1 MDSRLSR
8 LDIRNKLVESIGGK
22 SEESL
27 SCLKIDKDHTFF
39 FDHEHDHVPGLML
52 LEASHQY
59 AERMLEDATESY
71 VAVMEASFF
80 KFCLFNAPVMLSG
93 KRLPSE
99 EGDKFE
105 IIVTQNGK
113 QRAIVEFL
121 FKKVSRP
128 ILRIEGDKS
137 LQPCAAARVNKLRS
151 ENVMISTPVKCASGK
166 MMCSSLPVNTA
177 NLFSDSR
184 EMAHPLYL
192 VEAFMQ
198 LQRYINHCS
207 ESGRLRDILMGISFN
222 QQQPIDRHCMFD
234 IVADE
239 LTEDFGTKHFTR
251 GAWLKTGD
259 INFGRCDLHTVR
271 LMTKHKAGEQH
282 G

>member
-8 LDIRNKLVESIGGK
+8 LDIRNELVEYIEGNSKG
-22 SEESL
+22 EE
-27 SCLKIDKDHTFF
+27 SCLKIDKGHSFF

-52 LEASHQY
+52 LEAAHQY
-59 AERMLEDATESY
+59 AERMLDDATEVY

-80 KFCLFNAPVMLSG
+80 KFCLFNAPVMLGG
-93 KRLPSE
+93 KRLFSD

-105 IIVTQNGK
+105 IIVSQNGK
-113 QRAIVEFL
+113 QRAVVEFL

-128 ILRIEGDKS
+128 ILRIADNKP
-137 LQPCAAARVNKLRS
+137 LQPCVAKRVNKLRS
-151 ENVMISTPVKCASGK
+151 ENVMITTPVKCDSGN
-166 MMCSSLPVNTA
+166 MMCSSLPVNTE

-198 LQRYINHCS
+198 LQRYINHDS
-207 ESGRLRDILMGISFN
+207 GSGRLRDILMGISFT
-222 QQQPIDRHCMFD
+222 QEQPIDRHCMFD
-234 IVADE
+234 IIADE

-251 GAWLKTGD
+251 GAWLKSGNL
-259 INFGRCDLHTVR
+259 NFARCDLHTVR